1 MLYKFGAFEKKL
13 CKATGSSLEH
23 QWRNHLHCHARQL
36 CLHHK
41 LLSFVLLSLFS
52 LAPNTGKNDGYKKK
66 HTHFVFG
73 VNFLKFSF
81 DTLRI
86 FQHVNKK
93 WLFPFKCTEFF
104 FCLYLITFW
113 CREFWKDLLRST
125 MEHYFSG
132 GSRIVSSAYNQSGS
146 LCLLS
151 SGISSIFFLTPFYW
165 GHCVVLW
172 KTGITLLFKKFVFDM
187 FVTKH
192 LAQLGECSKKKDFD
206 SQEHWMLRHFLLF
219 CWKFEGFQKIT
230 GSSFFDH

>member
-1 MLYKFGAFEKKL
+1 MVVLY
-13 CKATGSSLEH
+13 TV
-23 QWRNHLHCHARQL
+23 
-36 CLHHK
+36 
-41 LLSFVLLSLFS
+41 FVL
-52 LAPNTGKNDGYKKK
+52 
-66 HTHFVFG
+66 FVLD
-73 VNFLKFSF
+73 NFLVPGI
-81 DTLRI
+81 L
-86 FQHVNKK
+86 KK
-93 WLFPFKCTEFF
+93 
-104 FCLYLITFW
+104 
-113 CREFWKDLLRST
+113 LLRST

-132 GSRIVSSAYNQSGS
+132 GSRILSTAYNQSGS

-151 SGISSIFFLTPFYW
+151 SGISCIFFLTPFYW